1 MSNGRVLIV
10 DDNAMIRAEIKAVLM
25 KEGTFG
31 HFMEAS
37 DGLTAFKAS
46 METPPDLVLCDLV
59 MPGFDG
65 LKFLGLKASR
75 KELEQIPVII
85 LTAEDDL
92 DRKAEILERG
102 ASDYVTK
109 PFHEKELLAR
119 VRSHTKLKLLQD
131 ELREKNAQ
139 LEALSVTDPLTGLAN
154 RRHLMTKLDYE
165 VQRARRYKT
174 PLAVVMIDIDH
185 FKQVNDTYGHAMGD
199 EVLRN
204 IGAMLKES
212 VRTTDLAARYGGE
225 ELTLILPHTDLTAA
239 VSVADT
245 LRQKFAAM
253 DHTHDGA
260 SLRKT
265 ASMGVAARDGQGDV
279 PSAEDL
285 LKFADEALYR
295 AKQGGRNKV
304 VAAEEGQASIDA
316 APTPAKKKDAARGAA
331 SKKGDG

>member
-1 MSNGRVLIV
+1 MAGRILIV
-10 DDNAMIRAEIKAVLM
+10 DDNAMIRSEIKAVLM
-25 KEGTFG
+25 KDGSFT
-31 HFMEAS
+31 HFMEAG
-37 DGLTAFKAS
+37 DGLTAFKTI

-119 VRSHTKLKLLQD
+119 VRIHTKLKLLQD
-131 ELREKNAQ
+131 ELREMNVQ

-154 RRHLMTKLDYE
+154 RRRLMARLQEE

-174 PLAVVMIDIDH
+174 PLSVVMIDIDH
-185 FKQVNDTYGHAMGD
+185 FKDVNDTHGHAMGD

-204 IGAMLKES
+204 IGAMLNAGL
-212 VRTTDLAARYGGE
+212 RATDLAARYGGE
-225 ELTLILPHTDLTAA
+225 ELTLVLPHTDIPAA
-239 VSVADT
+239 LQVAEG
-245 LRQKFAAM
+245 LRQKFAEL
-253 DHTHDGA
+253 DHVLDGVTI
-260 SLRKT
+260 RKT
-265 ASMGVAARDGQGDV
+265 ASMGLAARDGQGEMPD
-279 PSAEDL
+279 AEDL
-285 LKFADEALYR
+285 LKHADEALYR
-295 AKQGGRNKV
+295 AKQGGRNRV
-304 VAAEEGQASIDA
+304 EVAG
-316 APTPAKKKDAARGAA
+316 
-331 SKKGDG
+331 

>member
-1 MSNGRVLIV
+1 MAGRILIV
-10 DDNAMIRAEIKAVLM
+10 DDNAMIRSEIKAVLM
-25 KEGTFG
+25 KDGSFT

-37 DGLTAFKAS
+37 DGLTAFKTI
-46 METPPDLVLCDLV
+46 MEQPPDLVLCDLV

-119 VRSHTKLKLLQD
+119 VRIHTKLKLLQD

-139 LEALSVTDPLTGLAN
+139 LEALSVTDVLTGLAN
-154 RRHLMTKLDYE
+154 RRRLMTRLEEE
-165 VQRARRYKT
+165 VARARRYKT
-174 PLAVVMIDIDH
+174 PLSVVMIDIDH
-185 FKQVNDTYGHAMGD
+185 FKQVNDTHGHAMGD

-204 IGAMLKES
+204 IGAMLRAN

-225 ELTLILPHTDLTAA
+225 ELTLVLPHTDSAAA
-239 VSVADT
+239 VQVAEN
-245 LRQKFAAM
+245 LRQLFA
-253 DHTHDGA
+253 DLEHQLDGV
-260 SLRKT
+260 SLKKT
-265 ASMGVAARDGQGDV
+265 ASMGVASRDGQGDV
-279 PSAEDL
+279 PHAEDL
-285 LKFADEALYR
+285 LKQADEALYR
-295 AKQGGRNKV
+295 AKQGGRNRV
-304 VAAEEGQASIDA
+304 EVAG
-316 APTPAKKKDAARGAA
+316 
-331 SKKGDG
+331 

>member
-1 MSNGRVLIV
+1 MAGRILIV
-10 DDNAMIRAEIKAVLM
+10 DDNALIRSEIKAVLM
-25 KEGTFG
+25 KDGGFS

-37 DGLTAFKAS
+37 DGLTAFKII

-75 KELEQIPVII
+75 TELEQIPVII

-119 VRSHTKLKLLQD
+119 VRIHTKLKLLQD
-131 ELREKNAQ
+131 ELREKNVL
-139 LEALSVTDPLTGLAN
+139 LETLSVTDVLTGLAN
-154 RRHLMTKLDYE
+154 RRRLMTRLEEE
-165 VQRARRYKT
+165 VARARRYKT
-174 PLAVVMIDIDH
+174 PLSVVMIDLDH
-185 FKQVNDTYGHAMGD
+185 FKQVNDVHGHAMGD

-204 IGAMLKES
+204 IGAMLKAG

-225 ELTLILPHTDLTAA
+225 ELTLVLPHTDIPAA
-239 VSVADT
+239 TMVAEN
-245 LRQKFAAM
+245 LREKFAAFE
-253 DHTHDGA
+253 HRLDGIT
-260 SLRKT
+260 LKKT
-265 ASMGVAARDGQGDV
+265 VSMGVAARDGQGEV

-285 LKFADEALYR
+285 LKHADEALYR
-295 AKQGGRNKV
+295 AKQNGRNRV
-304 VAAEEGQASIDA
+304 EVAQ
-316 APTPAKKKDAARGAA
+316 
-331 SKKGDG
+331 

>member
-1 MSNGRVLIV
+1 MAGRILIV
-10 DDNAMIRAEIKAVLM
+10 DDNALIRSEIKAVLM
-25 KEGTFG
+25 KDGSYSR
-31 HFMEAS
+31 FMEAA
-37 DGLTAFKAS
+37 DGLTAFKTI

-119 VRSHTKLKLLQD
+119 VRIHTKLKLLQD
-131 ELREKNAQ
+131 ELREKNVL
-139 LEALSVTDPLTGLAN
+139 LETLAVTDSLTGLAN
-154 RRHLMTKLDYE
+154 RRRLMARLEEE
-165 VQRARRYKT
+165 VARARRYKT

-185 FKQVNDTYGHAMGD
+185 FKQVNDVHGHAMGD

-204 IGAMLKES
+204 IGAMLKAG
-212 VRTTDLAARYGGE
+212 VRATDLAARYGGE
-225 ELTLILPHTDLTAA
+225 ELTLVLPHTDIPAA
-239 VSVADT
+239 LLVAEN
-245 LRQKFAAM
+245 LREKFAGLE
-253 DHTHDGA
+253 HRLDGA
-260 SLRKT
+260 TLKKTISL
-265 ASMGVAARDGQGDV
+265 GVAACDGQGEI

-285 LKFADEALYR
+285 LKHADEALYR
-295 AKQGGRNKV
+295 AKQNGRNRV
-304 VAAEEGQASIDA
+304 EVAG
-316 APTPAKKKDAARGAA
+316 
-331 SKKGDG
+331 

>member
-1 MSNGRVLIV
+1 MAGRILIV
-10 DDNAMIRAEIKAVLM
+10 DDNAMIRSEIKAVLL
-25 KEGTFG
+25 KDGGFS

-37 DGLTAFKAS
+37 DGLTAFKTI

-119 VRSHTKLKLLQD
+119 VRIHTKLKILQD
-131 ELREKNAQ
+131 ELLKKNAQ

-154 RRHLMTKLDYE
+154 RRRLMTRLEEE
-165 VQRARRYKT
+165 VHRSRRLKM
-174 PLAVVMIDIDH
+174 PLSVVMIDIDH
-185 FKQVNDTYGHAMGD
+185 FKLVNDTHGHAMGD

-204 IGAMLKES
+204 IGTLLKS
-212 VRTTDLAARYGGE
+212 GVRATDLAARYGGE
-225 ELTLILPHTDLTAA
+225 ELTLVLPHTDLPSALQ
-239 VSVADT
+239 VAENM
-245 LRQKFAAM
+245 RQKFAELE
-253 DHTHDGA
+253 HHLDGVT
-260 SLRKT
+260 LKKT
-265 ASMGVAARDGQGDV
+265 ASMGVASRDGQGEQPD
-279 PSAEDL
+279 AESL
-285 LKFADEALYR
+285 LKRADEALYR
-295 AKQGGRNKV
+295 AKQGGRDRV
-304 VAAEEGQASIDA
+304 EAAE
-316 APTPAKKKDAARGAA
+316 
-331 SKKGDG
+331 

>member
-1 MSNGRVLIV
+1 MGGRILIV
-10 DDNAMIRAEIKAVLM
+10 DDNAMIRSEIKAVLM
-25 KEGTFG
+25 KDGSFNR
-31 HFMEAS
+31 FMEAS
-37 DGLTAFKAS
+37 DGLTAFKTI

-119 VRSHTKLKLLQD
+119 VRIHTKLKLLQD

-139 LEALSVTDPLTGLAN
+139 LEALSVTDALTGLAN
-154 RRHLMTKLDYE
+154 RRHLMTKLDQE

-174 PLAVVMIDIDH
+174 PLSVVMIDIDH

-199 EVLRN
+199 EVLRG
-204 IGAMLKES
+204 IGKMLKAG

-225 ELTLILPHTDLTAA
+225 ELTLVLPHTDLPAA
-239 VSVADT
+239 IQVADA
-245 LRQKFAAM
+245 LRQRFAEL
-253 DHTHDGA
+253 DHTHDGVTI
-260 SLRKT
+260 RKT
-265 ASMGVAARDGQGDV
+265 ASMGVAARDGQGEV
-279 PSAEDL
+279 PNAEDL
-285 LKFADEALYR
+285 LKYADEALYR
-295 AKQGGRNKV
+295 AKEGGRNRV
-304 VAAEEGQASIDA
+304 EAAG
-316 APTPAKKKDAARGAA
+316 
-331 SKKGDG
+331 

>member
-1 MSNGRVLIV
+1 MVTRILIV

-25 KEGTFG
+25 KDGAFS
-31 HFMEAS
+31 HFMEAG
-37 DGLTAFKAS
+37 DGLTAFKMI
-46 METPPDLVLCDLV
+46 MEQPPDVVLCDLV

-119 VRSHTKLKLLQD
+119 VRIHTKLKLLQD

-139 LEALSVTDPLTGLAN
+139 LEALSITDPLTGLAN
-154 RRHLMTKLDYE
+154 RRHLMAKLDQE

-185 FKQVNDTYGHAMGD
+185 FKHVNDTYGHAMGD
-199 EVLRN
+199 EVLRG
-204 IGAMLKES
+204 IGKLLRES

-225 ELTLILPHTDLTAA
+225 EITLVLPHTDLPAA
-239 VSVADT
+239 LQVAET
-245 LRQKFAAM
+245 LRQKLADL
-253 DHTHDGA
+253 DHTLDGVTI
-260 SLRKT
+260 RKT
-265 ASMGVAARDGQGDV
+265 ASMGVAARDGQGEM
-279 PSAEDL
+279 PGAEDL
-285 LKFADEALYR
+285 LKHAGEALYR
-295 AKQGGRNKV
+295 AKEGGRNRV
-304 VAAEEGQASIDA
+304 EAAE
-316 APTPAKKKDAARGAA
+316 
-331 SKKGDG
+331 